1 MKKKKI
7 MIFVVL
13 FLMMIGFAAITT
25 VLFIN
30 GTIKIKNGGTDFL
43 NDVVF
48 TKAQTTT
55 GEANISSD
63 GKSMTF
69 TTNELVEVGEEFLLN
84 FEVTNKN
91 KSIDGDVEIECGPT
105 NNEEAFDEYITSVIN
120 PKHFE
125 LKATQSQEGT
135 LKVTLNKI
143 NFNEDFDI
151 EYGCRL
157 VAYAIGSENYAGD
170 ASLVADNGVAKPKI
184 DEDNKLIPVTLADDG
199 KVTMVSQNDK
209 DWYNYRDKR
218 WANAVIL
225 IDSPSQSYQEG
236 DTIKEDD
243 IESYFVWIPKYK
255 YRLWNVDTVETSET
269 SLKHSIDIIFDID
282 DTEDEEGISCKTPMI
297 SGESGNCNNGEYMTH
312 PAFISLNANGFWVG
326 KFETGY
332 AGATSKAEAAVNSLD
347 SSKIIIK
354 PNVYSWR
361 NNTVYNFFVNQ
372 YNYNRSLDSHM
383 MKNTEWGA
391 VVYLSHSRYGIDR
404 EININNNNQYKTGY
418 SAYESADQSKYPG
431 VIGDGGAYNAP
442 YNSSVGYLASTT
454 GNINGVYDMSGGAH
468 EYMASYRAETLLG
481 SGFTDENINE
491 YDSKYFDVYNKE
503 SEGSTRNYRILGD
516 ATGEMSPFKFFTDND
531 SKKRWH
537 NSWYNDNATFLSS
550 TSSWFD
556 RGGHLYNGY
565 LTGQFDFLTYSGEA
579 QQTITSRLVLV
590 G

>member
-1 MKKKKI
+1 
-7 MIFVVL
+7 
-13 FLMMIGFAAITT
+13 MMIGFAAITT

-30 GTIKIKNGGTDFL
+30 GTIKVKNGGTDFL

-48 TKAQTTT
+48 TKAETES
-55 GEANISSD
+55 GEANISGD

-69 TTNELVEVGEEFLLN
+69 TTNELINAKDEFLLN

-105 NNEEAFDEYITSVIN
+105 NNEEAFNEYITSVIN

-125 LKATQSQEGT
+125 LKATESQEGT

-170 ASLVADNGVAKPKI
+170 ASFVADNGVAKPKI

-199 KVTMVSQNDK
+199 KVTMVSK
-209 DWYNYRDKR
+209 DDDNWYNYRAKK

-282 DTEDEEGISCKTPMI
+282 DTEDEEGISCKTPML
-297 SGESGNCNNGEYMTH
+297 SGESGNCDNGEYMTH

-332 AGATSKAEAAVNSLD
+332 AGATSKEEAQVNEED
-347 SSKIIIK
+347 SSKIIVK

-361 NNTVYNFFVNQ
+361 RNTVYNFFASS
-372 YNYNRSLDSHM
+372 YNYERTLDSHM

-391 VVYLSHSRYGIDR
+391 VAYLSHSRYGINN
-404 EININNNNQYKTGY
+404 EVNINNNSSFKTGY
-418 SAYESADQSKYPG
+418 SAYLSTNQRDYPG
-431 VIGDGGAYNAP
+431 EYGDGDAYNAP
-442 YNSSVGYLASTT
+442 FNTSVGYLASTT
-454 GNINGVYDMSGGAH
+454 GNITGIYDMSGGSW
-468 EYMASYRAETLLG
+468 EYVASYSPLSFLD
-481 SGFTDENINE
+481 SGFTNDNIIN
-491 YDSKYFDVYNKE
+491 YDSKYFDIYDIVDTT
-503 SEGSTRNYRILGD
+503 STYKYRILGD
-516 ATGEMSPFKFFTDND
+516 ATGEMGPFSLYEDGDGT
-531 SKKRWH
+531 KRWH
-537 NSWYNDNATFLSS
+537 DSWYNNASYVVNSKNT
-550 TSSWFD
+550 WFN
-556 RGGHLYNGY
+556 RGGGY
-565 LTGQFDFLTYSGEA
+565 EHGTLASQFYSGRDKGGIY
-579 QQTITSRLVLV
+579 TSGSSRLVLV